1 MLDHY
6 LVDPTLPLPLPKTLK
21 NWSDLELRETHKQ
34 TKRRDLK
41 DLIEKEMRHRFYLL
55 VNKTT

>member
-41 DLIEKEMRHRFYLL
+41 DLIRLNINSK
-55 VNKTT
+55 